1 VSAIIWDTFIKVVEV
16 RLLTVRA
23 LYNGVS
29 PVAVP
34 AALGSA
40 VPAALDLVAATD
52 KSMVTIADFAARF
65 V

>member
-34 AALGSA
+34 AALG
-40 VPAALDLVAATD
+40 LVAATD